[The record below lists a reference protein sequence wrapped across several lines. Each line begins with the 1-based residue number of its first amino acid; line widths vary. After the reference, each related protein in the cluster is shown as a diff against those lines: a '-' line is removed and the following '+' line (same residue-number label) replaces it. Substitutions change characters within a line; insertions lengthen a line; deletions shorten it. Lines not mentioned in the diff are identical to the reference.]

1 MKIVIVID
9 SWNNGNGCIV
19 TTHRLVEELQ
29 SRGHEI
35 SLVSTKVLEKH
46 KFNGPFYEVP
56 GIYLPGA
63 KESMKNMDFLCAVGD
78 KKILR
83 KAFEGADLIQI
94 QFPFFVARNAA
105 RVANEMN
112 IPVMGACHI
121 QTQNMTG
128 AMGKDNK
135 VLDWMINSWF
145 NFELFNRVDAIHCPS
160 EFAADLIKSKGSKS
174 HLRVISNG
182 IPRQYQP
189 MENPVRPEDFED
201 KFVLMNV
208 GRHAMEKHQESLIN
222 AVLKSKY
229 KDNIKLLICG
239 KGETTEKLRE
249 LGKELPVEP
258 LIRYI
263 SDDEKNLFLN
273 TADMY
278 LHSSGV
284 ELESLSCLEAMGCGL
299 PCLIEDSPNSAASQ
313 FSLKENLSFKTVYE
327 LTQKIDYWYE
337 NRALLAEM
345 REKTLQSAEMYRIEK
360 SIVAMEDLYGD
371 VIKAHKGAT
380 GLLPQGVQLITN
392 KARTKSI
399 DLFPAGKKSRV
410 FGKVRKYI
418 AKFQHKKLGS

>member
-29 SRGHEI
+29 SRGHEV
-35 SLVSTKVLEKH
+35 SLVSTKVLEKF
-46 KFNGPFYEVP
+46 KFNGPSYEVP
-56 GIYLPGA
+56 GFYLPGA
-63 KESMKNMDFLCAVGD
+63 KESMQNMDFLCASGD

-83 KAFEGADLIQI
+83 KAFEGADLVQI
-94 QFPFFVARNAA
+94 QFPFFVARNSV
-105 RVANEMN
+105 RVAKKMN

-160 EFAADLIKSKGSKS
+160 EFAADLTQSKGSKS

-182 IPRQYQP
+182 IPRQYKP
-189 MENPVRPEDFED
+189 MDNPKRPEDFGD

-208 GRHAMEKHQESLIN
+208 GRHAMEKHQEILIN
-222 AVLKSKY
+222 AVLKSQY
-229 KDNIKLLICG
+229 KDKIKLLVCG
-239 KGETTEKLRE
+239 KGETTEKLIE
-249 LGKELPVEP
+249 LGKQLPIEP
-258 LIRYI
+258 IIRYI
-263 SDDEKNLFLN
+263 SDEEKLLYLN

-299 PCLIEDSPNSAASQ
+299 PCVIEDSPNSASSQ
-313 FSLKENLSFKTVYE
+313 FVLNDNLMFKTVDE
-327 LTQKIDYWYE
+327 LTAKIDYWYE
-337 NRALLAEM
+337 NRALLSEMGDRTLKFAEN
-345 REKTLQSAEMYRIEK
+345 YRMEK
-360 SIVAMEDLYGD
+360 SIVAMEQLYSD
-371 VIKAHKGAT
+371 VINSHNGT
-380 GLLPQGVQLITN
+380 EGLLPEGVHVTSKNKPKLVKLIPSTVKGGVFSRLRNYISPSQN
-392 KARTKSI
+392 KKM
-399 DLFPAGKKSRV
+399 
-410 FGKVRKYI
+410 
-418 AKFQHKKLGS
+418 GS